1 MDYLERNTAK
11 YVDSNQK
18 EHKAKRAVMDLFMEV
33 CSLAQIIEKDVRDD
47 DSFKAVF
54 EKTLAKTSGLKKS
67 INRLHKTLSDTQ
79 KAITDFNADKKK
91 KTTPVAGGGAP
102 PVNTVVPTPAKRGR
116 KPPAN
121 DGDPKPPRPQKETIT
136 KTTREYIWYKF
147 IGNLAKAK
155 CPICNKFE
163 IEMTSFDAGH
173 IVAEACGGPTNRDNL
188 MPICHTCNSRMHTT
202 NLYDYCRKNHHR
214 DPVCP
219 ALGSGPDGKP

>member
-33 CSLAQIIEKDVRDD
+33 CALAQIIEKDVRDD

-102 PVNTVVPTPAKRGR
+102 PVNAVVPTPVKRGR
-116 KPPAN
+116 KTPV
-121 DGDPKPPRPQKETIT
+121 DDDPKPPRAKEKIT
-136 KTTREYIWYKF
+136 KTTREYIWHKF
-147 IGNLAKAK
+147 MGNVAKAN
-155 CPICNKFE
+155 CPICDESVIK
-163 IEMTSFDAGH
+163 MTSFDAGH

-188 MPICHTCNSRMHTT
+188 MPICHTCNVRMHTA
-202 NLYDYCRKNHHR
+202 NLFDYCRKEYKR

-219 ALGSGPDGKP
+219 ALDSGPE